1 MSGTMSVDK
10 QRFEQLE
17 STVID
22 IDRRMISIEMA
33 VPSID
38 QSLKELVKISQQ
50 QREDQAVQN
59 EKNKHIES
67 AIEEIKE
74 TQVKQGAKIEKN
86 GKQLLYVSF
95 AIAIIVAVVS
105 KVNPDMQWILSVIK
119 P

>member
-1 MSGTMSVDK
+1 MSETMSVDK

-22 IDRRMISIEMA
+22 IDKRMIPIELA

-50 QREDQAVQN
+50 QREDQAVQS

-67 AIEEIKE
+67 AIEQIKD
-74 TQVKQGAKIEKN
+74 TQAKQGLKIDKN
-86 GKQLLYVSF
+86 GKQLIFVIF
-95 AIAIIVAVVS
+95 AIAIIVAVIT
-105 KVNPDMQWILSVIK
+105 KVNPDMHWILSLIK